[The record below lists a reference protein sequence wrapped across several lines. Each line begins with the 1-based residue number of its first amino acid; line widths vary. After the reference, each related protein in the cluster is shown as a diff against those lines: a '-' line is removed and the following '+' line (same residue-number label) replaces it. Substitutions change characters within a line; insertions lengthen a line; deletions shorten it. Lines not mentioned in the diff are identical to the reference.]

1 MMKTK
6 TFFKTSG
13 GDNLLFGS
21 TFRLFDF
28 SLFRWRQAAFLIIM
42 GVAFAQCSKQD
53 MEIGTDI
60 VSGGT
65 ADRLTLLKEIRNQ
78 AAAFKSGDA
87 MLRTTT
93 YYTISEALDV
103 LDESLNYA
111 YCRPDTPLREAIILA
126 DTLVMTVTGS
136 VSDTVSDLEVASLFS
151 EASDNIGAQ
160 YHDLSLTNKEPWVFS
175 VRPIGDVENNEL
187 TIVVKLEVAYGQ
199 YITDS
204 IAFSSSDDYSYEY
217 QGGMCDAT
225 PGPGAPE
232 VLRENLKFHHV
243 YCPPNTKKYL
253 YKPYYLWVLKCSKRG
268 L

>member
-1 MMKTK
+1 
-6 TFFKTSG
+6 
-13 GDNLLFGS
+13 
-21 TFRLFDF
+21 
-28 SLFRWRQAAFLIIM
+28 M

-53 MEIGTDI
+53 VEIGTDI
-60 VSGGT
+60 VSGVT
-65 ADRLTLLKEIRNQ
+65 TDRLTLLKEIRNQ

-111 YCRPDTPLREAIILA
+111 YCRPDTPLREAIILS

-175 VRPIGDVENNEL
+175 VRPIGVVENNEL

-217 QGGMCDAT
+217 QGGMCNN
-225 PGPGAPE
+225 PSGPGAPE

-253 YKPYYLWVLKCSKRG
+253 YKPYYLWVFNVVNGDYEIWDADG
-268 L
+268 LPDNLVQGDEDEWLYNPVFTVPSSNWDNINDW